1 MCVYI
6 SVCVCLCLIWLPP
19 SKKCSVLTCLA
30 TCVCKR
36 VCVCIYVCVRACRV
50 CHNDTYVVIKLGNL
64 PDVALPAATIAE
76 HLTCLAAF
84 SRTEAAYRLESRLPL
99 IERSIYLSKFTAR
112 VSCKSKPNR
121 SQIQAKSKPNRSQIK
136 AISKPNPSQIQ
147 AKPKQSPSQ
156 IKAKP
161 KPNPSI
167 TKAKSKPNQSQIKAK
182 SKPKQIHGLSLM
194 QANNCHRFGKQDS
207 FL

>member
-1 MCVYI
+1 
-6 SVCVCLCLIWLPP
+6 
-19 SKKCSVLTCLA
+19 
-30 TCVCKR
+30 
-36 VCVCIYVCVRACRV
+36 
-50 CHNDTYVVIKLGNL
+50 VVIKLGNL

-136 AISKPNPSQIQ
+136 AISKPNQSQTQ
-147 AKPKQSPSQ
+147 AKSKHNQSKVQ
-156 IKAKP
+156 
-161 KPNPSI
+161 
-167 TKAKSKPNQSQIKAK
+167 AKSKPNQSQIKAK
-182 SKPKQIHGLSLM
+182 ANPRLESHASQQLPQIWETGQLSLI
-194 QANNCHRFGKQDS
+194 QHRRLLSSDKQQPVVAIKK
-207 FL
+207 LIHHY